1 MTRKRFVKLLMSE
14 GLSRNEAN
22 DLAKDALD
30 GYSYE
35 YLHLLHRVTRE
46 NPDFLDEFF
55 ISVQKTITHVV
66 EVLPSVIESI
76 VAALPAAIEK
86 AVSGIEEEIRKLK
99 AMQEATEVNNE

>member
-35 YLHLLHRVTRE
+35 YLHLLHQVTRE
-46 NPDFLDEFF
+46 NPDFLSEFCV
-55 ISVQKTITHVV
+55 SVQKTITHVL
-66 EVLPSVIESI
+66 EVLPSVIESM
-76 VAALPAAIEK
+76 VAALPAVIEK
-86 AVSGIEEEIRKLK
+86 ALIEVEAEIRKLK